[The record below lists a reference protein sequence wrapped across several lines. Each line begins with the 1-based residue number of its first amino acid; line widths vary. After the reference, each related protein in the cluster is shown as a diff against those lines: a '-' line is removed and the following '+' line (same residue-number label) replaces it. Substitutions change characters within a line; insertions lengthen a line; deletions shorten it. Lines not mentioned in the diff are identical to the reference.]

1 MIKGIIHRS
10 WSVWAVLIMA
20 CSGRTVCGQSDHTAL
35 LQQHLQAWEHDYY
48 ELLGSRGLR
57 GGPPME
63 HVYQVLQQRLQDI
76 IPERSPGALLF
87 YHHAQDTLHSWLIRP
102 KHLPL
107 HSAHKAEAQR
117 FVDWQ
122 EGLLSG
128 LNVYSGQRGARTQHP
143 QSQATSSRQ
152 LILKQMAEVL
162 LPHELR
168 PALDSLKHLLIIP
181 ALNISALPLYLL
193 PIGSKDEPLSSKLSY
208 SVLPSFR
215 RLYAVAETYNEA
227 QYDTMDTVRWQP
239 KPGAVLS
246 GNPAFPAKSNPGF
259 YPLPGAAHEVAT
271 ISGLTGI
278 DTLPGKQL
286 TPALLLRLLGTE
298 YGPDFFYLACHGVSN
313 PEHPIDSSFLL
324 LAADMLHPDGR
335 LSARE
340 IQAARG
346 IDPEVYNTDRDAW
359 VFLSA
364 CETGMGQ
371 MQDAGI
377 TGLARAFVLAGAR
390 NVWISLWPVDDRAA
404 AVFMP
409 IVMEELQKPS
419 PFFPAENFRRAVE
432 RFRTIDPN
440 PAHWAA
446 FSLMGVPY
454 PVHVNGLLEP

>member
-1 MIKGIIHRS
+1 
-10 WSVWAVLIMA
+10 
-20 CSGRTVCGQSDHTAL
+20 
-35 LQQHLQAWEHDYY
+35 
-48 ELLGSRGLR
+48 
-57 GGPPME
+57 ME

-324 LAADMLHPDGR
+324 LAADTLHPDGR